1 MPEVSSSVEI
11 VGASAL
17 IGKRS
22 AVDRDSR
29 WKIAPIAGV
38 AMRPMRPVPHEDGT
52 LVEAA
57 KAAWP
62 EFDQPIVQV
71 RCPAASGPGGS
82 TSVRQTACS
91 SLAVW
96 CRSSSS
102 TAVPPLPRSEP
113 STSSR

>member
-62 EFDQPIVQV
+62 EFDQPIVRSAARPRPALGAPPAFDRPPV
-71 RCPAASGPGGS
+71 R
-82 TSVRQTACS
+82 R
-91 SLAVW
+91 
-96 CRSSSS
+96 
-102 TAVPPLPRSEP
+102 
-113 STSSR
+113 